1 MEQFMMYKKALCFQD
16 MTIAKQI
23 LTTDDVAEIK
33 ALGRR
38 VSGYDEHYWSGIRQ
52 LVVYEGLIAKFS
64 QNDDLKKL
72 LLQTE
77 QAVLAECAVR
87 DQIWGIGLSMKDPA
101 RMDRIKWRGRNLLGY
116 ALMVVRERLKK

>member
-1 MEQFMMYKKALCFQD
+1 M
-16 MTIAKQI
+16 
-23 LTTDDVAEIK
+23 
-33 ALGRR
+33 
-38 VSGYDEHYWSGIRQ
+38 
-52 LVVYEGLIAKFS
+52 VYEGLIAKFS

-87 DQIWGIGLSMKDPA
+87 DQVWGIGLSMKDPA
-101 RMDRIKWRGRNLLGY
+101 RMDRIKWRGQNLLGY